1 MDAQSTARFTDG
13 LAMMNLALSSNQI
26 NQLGLYIDLLEK
38 WNTAYNLTALKSTPQ
53 MVSHHLLDSLS
64 LTPFV
69 PHTTKTVLDVG
80 SGGGMPG
87 IPLAI
92 HRPDLSVTLIDS
104 NSKKTA
110 FLQQAVI
117 ELGLNNVQVLTDR
130 VENIKEIQYDTI
142 VSRAFAEL
150 GDFVRL
156 TEHLLTPNGVWLAM
170 KGVYPYEEVDRLP
183 ENIAVEKVEEISV
196 PFIDGSRH
204 IVVLSTK
211 KGA

>member
-1 MDAQSTARFTDG
+1 
-13 LAMMNLALSSNQI
+13 
-26 NQLGLYIDLLEK
+26 
-38 WNTAYNLTALKSTPQ
+38 
-53 MVSHHLLDSLS
+53 
-64 LTPFV
+64 
-69 PHTTKTVLDVG
+69 
-80 SGGGMPG
+80 
-87 IPLAI
+87 
-92 HRPDLSVTLIDS
+92 
-104 NSKKTA
+104 
-110 FLQQAVI
+110 
-117 ELGLNNVQVLTDR
+117 

>member
-1 MDAQSTARFTDG
+1 MDAQSTTALKDG
-13 LAMMNLALSSNQI
+13 LSAMAISVSDKQF
-26 NQLGLYIDLLEK
+26 NQLCLYIDLLEK
-38 WNTAYNLTALKSTPQ
+38 WNVAYNLTALKDERQ
-53 MVSHHLLDSLS
+53 MVYHHLLDSLS

-69 PHTTKTVLDVG
+69 SDTAKTVLDVG
-80 SGGGMPG
+80 SGGGTPG

-92 HRPDLSVTLIDS
+92 YRPDLAVTLVDS

-110 FLQQAVI
+110 FLRQAVI
-117 ELGLNNVQVLTDR
+117 ELGLNNVQVITER
-130 VENIKEIQYDTI
+130 VENIQAIQFDTI

-156 TEHLLTPNGVWLAM
+156 TEQILAKNGEWLAM

-183 ENIAVEKVEEISV
+183 ENIMVKQVVEVKV

-204 IVVLSTK
+204 IVEMAV
-211 KGA
+211 KGE

>member
-1 MDAQSTARFTDG
+1 MDAQSQTQLTDG
-13 LAMMNLALSSNQI
+13 LAMMNLAITDNQF
-26 NQLGLYIDLLEK
+26 NQLCLYIDLLEK
-38 WNTAYNLTALKSTPQ
+38 WNVAYNLTALKDERQ
-53 MVSHHLLDSLS
+53 MVYHHLLDSLS

-69 PHTTKTVLDVG
+69 SDTAKTVLDVG
-80 SGGGMPG
+80 SGGGTPG

-92 HRPDLSVTLIDS
+92 YRPDLAVTLVDS

-110 FLQQAVI
+110 FLRQAVI
-117 ELGLNNVQVLTDR
+117 ELGLNNVQVITER
-130 VENIKEIQYDTI
+130 VENIKEIQFDTI

-156 TEHLLTPNGVWLAM
+156 TEQILAKNGVWLAM

-183 ENIAVEKVEEISV
+183 ENIMVKQVVEVKV

-204 IVVLSTK
+204 IVEMAV
-211 KGA
+211 KGE

>member
-1 MDAQSTARFTDG
+1 MDAQSQTQLTDG
-13 LAMMNLALSSNQI
+13 LAMMNLAITDNQF
-26 NQLGLYIDLLEK
+26 NQLCLYIDLLEK
-38 WNTAYNLTALKSTPQ
+38 WNVAYNLTALKDERQ
-53 MVSHHLLDSLS
+53 MVYHHLLDSLS

-69 PHTTKTVLDVG
+69 SDTAKTVLDVG
-80 SGGGMPG
+80 SGGGTPG

-92 HRPDLSVTLIDS
+92 YRPDLAVTLVDS

-110 FLQQAVI
+110 FLRQAVI
-117 ELGLNNVQVLTDR
+117 ELGLNNVQVITER
-130 VENIKEIQYDTI
+130 VENIKEIQFDTI

-156 TEHLLTPNGVWLAM
+156 TEQILAKNGVWLAM

-183 ENIAVEKVEEISV
+183 ENIMVKQVVEVKV

-204 IVVLSTK
+204 IVEMAI
-211 KGA
+211 KGE

>member
-1 MDAQSTARFTDG
+1 MDAQSQTQLTDG
-13 LAMMNLALSSNQI
+13 LAMMNITVNDKQF
-26 NQLGLYIDLLEK
+26 NQLCLYLDLLEK
-38 WNTAYNLTALKSTPQ
+38 WNVAYNLTAVRDVSQ
-53 MVSHHLLDSLS
+53 MVSVHLLDSLS
-64 LTPFV
+64 VTPFISAQAQS
-69 PHTTKTVLDVG
+69 VLDVG
-80 SGGGMPG
+80 SGGGQPG

-92 HRPDLSVTLIDS
+92 MRDDLAITLLDS

-117 ELGLNNVQVLTDR
+117 ELGLNNVQVITER
-130 VENIKEIQYDTI
+130 VENVKQIQFDTI

-156 TEHLLTPNGVWLAM
+156 SSHLLSNQGVWLAM

-183 ENIAVEKVEEISV
+183 ENIMVKQVLEVKV

-204 IVVLSTK
+204 IVEMAV
-211 KGA
+211 KGE

>member
-1 MDAQSTARFTDG
+1 MDAQSQTQLTDG
-13 LAMMNLALSSNQI
+13 LAMMNIAITDNNF
-26 NQLGLYIDLLEK
+26 NQLCLYIDLLEK
-38 WNTAYNLTALKSTPQ
+38 WNVAYNLTALKDTRQ
-53 MVSHHLLDSLS
+53 MVCHHLLDSLS

-69 PHTTKTVLDVG
+69 PDTAKTVLDVG
-80 SGGGMPG
+80 SGGGQPG

-92 HRPDLSVTLIDS
+92 MRNDLAITLLDS

-117 ELGLNNVQVLTDR
+117 ELGLNNVQVITDR
-130 VENIKEIQYDTI
+130 VENVKEFQYDII

-150 GDFVRL
+150 SDFVRL
-156 TEHLLTPNGVWLAM
+156 SSHLLSNQGVWLAM
-170 KGVYPYEEVDRLP
+170 KGVYPYEEIDRLP
-183 ENIAVEKVEEISV
+183 ENIIVEQIQEVKV

-204 IVVLSTK
+204 IVRMT

>member
-1 MDAQSTARFTDG
+1 MDAQSQTQLADG
-13 LAMMNLALSSNQI
+13 LAMMNITVNDKQF
-26 NQLGLYIDLLEK
+26 NQLCLYLDLLEK
-38 WNTAYNLTALKSTPQ
+38 WNVAYNLTAVRDVLQ
-53 MVSHHLLDSLS
+53 MVSVHLLDSLS
-64 LTPFV
+64 VTPFISAQAQS
-69 PHTTKTVLDVG
+69 VLDVG
-80 SGGGMPG
+80 SGGGQPG

-92 HRPDLSVTLIDS
+92 MRDDLAITLLDS

-117 ELGLNNVQVLTDR
+117 ELRLNNVQVITER
-130 VENIKEIQYDTI
+130 VENVKQIQFDTI

-156 TEHLLTPNGVWLAM
+156 SEHLLAKQGIWLAM

-183 ENIAVEKVEEISV
+183 ENIIVEQIQEVKV

-204 IVVLSTK
+204 IVEMAV
-211 KGA
+211 KGE

>member
-1 MDAQSTARFTDG
+1 MNAQSTARLTDG
-13 LAMMNLALSSNQI
+13 LAMMNITVNDKQF
-26 NQLGLYIDLLEK
+26 NQLCLYLDLLEK
-38 WNTAYNLTALKSTPQ
+38 WNVAYNLTAVRDVSQ
-53 MVSHHLLDSLS
+53 MVSVHLLDSLS
-64 LTPFV
+64 VTPFISAQAQS
-69 PHTTKTVLDVG
+69 VLDVG
-80 SGGGMPG
+80 SGGGQPG

-92 HRPDLSVTLIDS
+92 MRDDLAITLLDS

-117 ELGLNNVQVLTDR
+117 ELGLNNVQVITER
-130 VENIKEIQYDTI
+130 VENVKQIQFDTI

-156 TEHLLTPNGVWLAM
+156 SSHLLSNQGVWLAM

-183 ENIAVEKVEEISV
+183 ENIIVEQIQEVKV

-204 IVVLSTK
+204 IVRMT

>member
-1 MDAQSTARFTDG
+1 MNAQATTSLRNG
-13 LAMMNLALSSNQI
+13 LSAMAITVSDKQF
-26 NQLGLYIDLLEK
+26 NQLCLYLDLLEK
-38 WNTAYNLTALKSTPQ
+38 WNAAYNLTAVRDVLQ
-53 MVSHHLLDSLS
+53 MVSVHVLDSLS
-64 LTPFV
+64 VTPFISAQAQS
-69 PHTTKTVLDVG
+69 VLDVG
-80 SGGGMPG
+80 SGGGQPG

-92 HRPDLSVTLIDS
+92 MRDDLAITLLDS

-117 ELGLNNVQVLTDR
+117 ELGLNNVQVITDR
-130 VENIKEIQYDTI
+130 VENVKEFQYDII

-156 TEHLLTPNGVWLAM
+156 SEHLLAKNGVWLAM

-183 ENIAVEKVEEISV
+183 ENIIVEQIQEVKV

-204 IVVLSTK
+204 IVRMT

>member
-1 MDAQSTARFTDG
+1 MDAQSTTALKDG
-13 LAMMNLALSSNQI
+13 LSAMAISVSDKQF
-26 NQLGLYIDLLEK
+26 NQLCLYIDLLEK
-38 WNTAYNLTALKSTPQ
+38 WNVAYNLTALKDERQ
-53 MVSHHLLDSLS
+53 MVYHHLLDSLS

-69 PHTTKTVLDVG
+69 SDTAKTVLDVG
-80 SGGGMPG
+80 SGGGTPG

-92 HRPDLSVTLIDS
+92 YRPDLAVTLVDS

-110 FLQQAVI
+110 FLRQAVI
-117 ELGLNNVQVLTDR
+117 ELGLNNVQVITER
-130 VENIKEIQYDTI
+130 VENIQAIQFDTI

-156 TEHLLTPNGVWLAM
+156 TEQILAKNGVWLAM

-183 ENIAVEKVEEISV
+183 ENIMVKQVVEVKV

-204 IVVLSTK
+204 IVEMAV
-211 KGA
+211 KGE

>member
-1 MDAQSTARFTDG
+1 MNAQATTSLRNG
-13 LAMMNLALSSNQI
+13 LSAMAITVSDKQF
-26 NQLGLYIDLLEK
+26 NQLCLYLDLLEK
-38 WNTAYNLTALKSTPQ
+38 WNAAYNLTAVRDVLQ
-53 MVSHHLLDSLS
+53 MVSVHLLDSLS
-64 LTPFV
+64 VTPFISAQAQS
-69 PHTTKTVLDVG
+69 VLDVG
-80 SGGGMPG
+80 SGGGQPG

-92 HRPDLSVTLIDS
+92 MRDDLAITLLDS

-117 ELGLNNVQVLTDR
+117 ELGLNNVQVITDR
-130 VENIKEIQYDTI
+130 VENVKEFQYDII

-156 TEHLLTPNGVWLAM
+156 SEHLLAKNGVWLAM

-183 ENIAVEKVEEISV
+183 ENIIVEQIQEVKV

-204 IVVLSTK
+204 IVRMT

>member
-1 MDAQSTARFTDG
+1 MDAQSQTQLTDG
-13 LAMMNLALSSNQI
+13 LAMMNLAITDNQF
-26 NQLGLYIDLLEK
+26 NQLCLYIDLLEK
-38 WNTAYNLTALKSTPQ
+38 WNVAYNLTALKDERQ
-53 MVSHHLLDSLS
+53 MVYHHLLDSLS

-69 PHTTKTVLDVG
+69 SDTAKTVLDVG
-80 SGGGMPG
+80 SGGGTPG

-92 HRPDLSVTLIDS
+92 YRPDLAVTLVDS

-110 FLQQAVI
+110 FLRQAVI
-117 ELGLNNVQVLTDR
+117 ELGLNNVQVITER
-130 VENIKEIQYDTI
+130 VENIKEIQFDTI

-156 TEHLLTPNGVWLAM
+156 TEQILAKNGEWLAM

-183 ENIAVEKVEEISV
+183 ENIMVKQVVEVKV

-204 IVVLSTK
+204 IVEMAV
-211 KGA
+211 KGE

>member
-1 MDAQSTARFTDG
+1 MDAQSQTQLTDG
-13 LAMMNLALSSNQI
+13 LAMMNLAITDNQF
-26 NQLGLYIDLLEK
+26 NQLCLYIDLLEK
-38 WNTAYNLTALKSTPQ
+38 WNVAYNLTALKDERQ
-53 MVSHHLLDSLS
+53 MVYHHLLDSLS

-69 PHTTKTVLDVG
+69 PDTAKTVLDVG
-80 SGGGMPG
+80 SGGGTPG

-92 HRPDLSVTLIDS
+92 YRPDLAVTLVDS

-110 FLQQAVI
+110 FLRQAVI
-117 ELGLNNVQVLTDR
+117 ELGLNNVQVITER
-130 VENIKEIQYDTI
+130 VENIKEIQFDTI

-156 TEHLLTPNGVWLAM
+156 TEQILAKNGVWLAM

-183 ENIAVEKVEEISV
+183 ENIMVEQVVEVKV

-204 IVVLSTK
+204 IVEMAV
-211 KGA
+211 KGE

>member
-1 MDAQSTARFTDG
+1 MDAQSQTQLTDG
-13 LAMMNLALSSNQI
+13 LAMMNITVNDKQF
-26 NQLGLYIDLLEK
+26 NQLCLYLDLLEK
-38 WNTAYNLTALKSTPQ
+38 WNVAYNLTAVRDVLQ
-53 MVSHHLLDSLS
+53 MVSVHLLDSLS
-64 LTPFV
+64 VMPFISAQAQS
-69 PHTTKTVLDVG
+69 VLDVG
-80 SGGGMPG
+80 SGGGQPG

-92 HRPDLSVTLIDS
+92 MRDDLAITLLDS

-117 ELGLNNVQVLTDR
+117 ELGLNNVQVITER
-130 VENIKEIQYDTI
+130 VENVKQIQFDTI

-150 GDFVRL
+150 SDFVRL
-156 TEHLLTPNGVWLAM
+156 SEHLLAKNGVWLAM

-183 ENIAVEKVEEISV
+183 ENIIVEQIQEVKV

-204 IVVLSTK
+204 IVRMT

>member
-1 MDAQSTARFTDG
+1 MDAQSQTQLTDG
-13 LAMMNLALSSNQI
+13 LAMMNITVNDKQF
-26 NQLGLYIDLLEK
+26 NQLCLYLDLLEK
-38 WNTAYNLTALKSTPQ
+38 WNVAYNLTAVRDVLQ
-53 MVSHHLLDSLS
+53 MVSVHLLDSLS
-64 LTPFV
+64 VTPFISAQAQS
-69 PHTTKTVLDVG
+69 VLDVG
-80 SGGGMPG
+80 SGGGQPG

-92 HRPDLSVTLIDS
+92 MRDDLAITLLDS

-117 ELGLNNVQVLTDR
+117 ELGLNNMQVITDR
-130 VENIKEIQYDTI
+130 VENVKQIQFDTI

-156 TEHLLTPNGVWLAM
+156 SEHLLAKQGVWLAM

-183 ENIAVEKVEEISV
+183 ENIMVKQVLEVKV

-204 IVVLSTK
+204 IVEMAV
-211 KGA
+211 KGE

>member
-1 MDAQSTARFTDG
+1 MDAQSTTALKDG
-13 LAMMNLALSSNQI
+13 LSAMAISVSDKQF
-26 NQLGLYIDLLEK
+26 NQLCLYIDLLEK
-38 WNTAYNLTALKSTPQ
+38 WNVAYNLTALKDERQ
-53 MVSHHLLDSLS
+53 MVYHHLLDSLS

-69 PHTTKTVLDVG
+69 PDTAKTVLDVG
-80 SGGGMPG
+80 SGGGTPG

-92 HRPDLSVTLIDS
+92 YRPDLAVTLVDS

-110 FLQQAVI
+110 FLRQAVI
-117 ELGLNNVQVLTDR
+117 ELGLNNVQVITER
-130 VENIKEIQYDTI
+130 VENIQAIQFDSI

-156 TEHLLTPNGVWLAM
+156 SQHLLSKNGVWLAM

-183 ENIAVEKVEEISV
+183 ENIMVKQVVEVKV

-204 IVVLSTK
+204 IVEMAV
-211 KGA
+211 KGE

>member
-1 MDAQSTARFTDG
+1 MDAQSQTQLTDG
-13 LAMMNLALSSNQI
+13 LAMMNLAITDNQF
-26 NQLGLYIDLLEK
+26 NQLCLYIDLLEK
-38 WNTAYNLTALKSTPQ
+38 WNVAYNLTALKDERQ
-53 MVSHHLLDSLS
+53 MVYHHLLDSLS

-69 PHTTKTVLDVG
+69 PDTAKTVLDVG
-80 SGGGMPG
+80 SGGGTPG

-92 HRPDLSVTLIDS
+92 YRPDLAVTLVDS

-110 FLQQAVI
+110 FLRQAVI
-117 ELGLNNVQVLTDR
+117 ELGLNNVQVITER
-130 VENIKEIQYDTI
+130 VENIKEIQFDTI

-156 TEHLLTPNGVWLAM
+156 TEQILAKNGEWLAM

-183 ENIAVEKVEEISV
+183 ENIMVKQVVEVKV

-204 IVVLSTK
+204 IVEMAV
-211 KGA
+211 KGE

>member
-1 MDAQSTARFTDG
+1 MDAQSTTALKDG
-13 LAMMNLALSSNQI
+13 LSAMAISVSDKQF
-26 NQLGLYIDLLEK
+26 NQLCLYIDLLEK
-38 WNTAYNLTALKSTPQ
+38 WNVAYNLTALKDERQ
-53 MVSHHLLDSLS
+53 MVHHHLLDSLS

-69 PHTTKTVLDVG
+69 PDTAKTVLDVG
-80 SGGGMPG
+80 SGGGTPG

-92 HRPDLSVTLIDS
+92 YRPDLAVTLVDS

-110 FLQQAVI
+110 FLRQAVI
-117 ELGLNNVQVLTDR
+117 ELGLNNVQVITER
-130 VENIKEIQYDTI
+130 VENIKEIQFDTI

-156 TEHLLTPNGVWLAM
+156 SSHLLSKNGVWLAM

-183 ENIAVEKVEEISV
+183 ENIMVKQVVEVKV

-204 IVVLSTK
+204 IVEMAV
-211 KGA
+211 KGE

>member
-1 MDAQSTARFTDG
+1 MDAQSQTQLTDG
-13 LAMMNLALSSNQI
+13 LAMMNLAITDNKF
-26 NQLGLYIDLLEK
+26 NQLCLYIDLLEK
-38 WNTAYNLTALKSTPQ
+38 WNVAYNLTALKDERQ
-53 MVSHHLLDSLS
+53 MVYHHLLDSLS

-69 PHTTKTVLDVG
+69 PDTAKTVLDVG
-80 SGGGMPG
+80 SGGGTPG

-92 HRPDLSVTLIDS
+92 YRPDLAVTLVDS

-110 FLQQAVI
+110 FLRQAVI
-117 ELGLNNVQVLTDR
+117 ELGLNNVQVITER
-130 VENIKEIQYDTI
+130 VENIKEIQFDTI

-156 TEHLLTPNGVWLAM
+156 TEQILAKNGVWLAM

-183 ENIAVEKVEEISV
+183 ENIMVKQVVEVKV

-204 IVVLSTK
+204 IVEMAV
-211 KGA
+211 KGE

>member
-1 MDAQSTARFTDG
+1 MDAQSTTALKDG
-13 LAMMNLALSSNQI
+13 LSAMAISVSDKQF
-26 NQLGLYIDLLEK
+26 NQLCLYIDLLEK
-38 WNTAYNLTALKSTPQ
+38 WNVAYNLTALKDERQ
-53 MVSHHLLDSLS
+53 MVYHHLLDSLS

-69 PHTTKTVLDVG
+69 SDTAKTVLDVG
-80 SGGGMPG
+80 SGGGTPG

-92 HRPDLSVTLIDS
+92 YRPDLAVTLVDS

-110 FLQQAVI
+110 FLRQAVI
-117 ELGLNNVQVLTDR
+117 ELGLNNVQVITER
-130 VENIKEIQYDTI
+130 VENIQAIQFDTI

-156 TEHLLTPNGVWLAM
+156 TEQILAKNGVWLAM

-183 ENIAVEKVEEISV
+183 ENIMVKQVVEVKV

-204 IVVLSTK
+204 IVEMAV
-211 KGA
+211 KGD

>member
-1 MDAQSTARFTDG
+1 MDAQSQTQLTDG
-13 LAMMNLALSSNQI
+13 LAMMNLAITDNKF
-26 NQLGLYIDLLEK
+26 NQLCLYIDLLEK
-38 WNTAYNLTALKSTPQ
+38 WNVAYNLTALKDERQ
-53 MVSHHLLDSLS
+53 MVYHHLLDSLS

-69 PHTTKTVLDVG
+69 SDTAKTVLDVG
-80 SGGGMPG
+80 SGGGTPG

-92 HRPDLSVTLIDS
+92 YRPDLAVTLVDS

-110 FLQQAVI
+110 FLRQAVI
-117 ELGLNNVQVLTDR
+117 ELGLNNVQVITER
-130 VENIKEIQYDTI
+130 VENIKEIQFDTI

-156 TEHLLTPNGVWLAM
+156 TEQILAKNGVWLAM

-183 ENIAVEKVEEISV
+183 ENIMVKQVVEVKV

-204 IVVLSTK
+204 IVEMAV
-211 KGA
+211 KGE

>member
-1 MDAQSTARFTDG
+1 MDAQSQTQLTDG
-13 LAMMNLALSSNQI
+13 LAMMNLAITDNQF
-26 NQLGLYIDLLEK
+26 NQLCLYIDLLEK
-38 WNTAYNLTALKSTPQ
+38 WNVAYNLTALKDERQ
-53 MVSHHLLDSLS
+53 MVYHHLLDSLS

-69 PHTTKTVLDVG
+69 PDTAKTVLDVG
-80 SGGGMPG
+80 SGGGTPG

-92 HRPDLSVTLIDS
+92 YRPDLAVTLVDS

-110 FLQQAVI
+110 FLRQTVI
-117 ELGLNNVQVLTDR
+117 ELGLNNVQVITER
-130 VENIKEIQYDTI
+130 VENIKEIQFDTI

-156 TEHLLTPNGVWLAM
+156 TEQILAKNGVWLAM

-183 ENIAVEKVEEISV
+183 ENIMVKQVVEVKV

-204 IVVLSTK
+204 IVEMAV
-211 KGA
+211 KGE